1 MKFNRRFICS
11 AVALPALAV
20 TGAWVPMAWAQ
31 DYPNKPLRIVV
42 PFPPGGSNDVLGRVL
57 GQKISEAM
65 GQPVL
70 VDNKAGAAG
79 NIGTDFVAKAPAD
92 GYTLLVASNTGLA
105 INPVLYPKLPFDAIK
120 DFEPITLLGG
130 LPIVLVVNANVKASS
145 VTELIA
151 LAKKDPNKITY
162 ASAGA
167 GTPQHMSAELFKS
180 MTGTKIT
187 QVPYKGSGPALID
200 VIAGTVDIMFCPI
213 NSALP
218 HIRSGKLRALG
229 VATAKRVALLPEV
242 ATVAETVPGYISDIW
257 VGIVA
262 PAKTPAPVI
271 AKLNTELRKALS
283 LPDVKDKLAEQGIEA
298 TSSTPAEFANLIA
311 ADQKRWAVVIKG
323 AGIQPD

>member
-1 MKFNRRFICS
+1 MIRF
-11 AVALPALAV
+11 AAALLSVFTTLGTAGSALA
-20 TGAWVPMAWAQ
+20 Q
-31 DYPNKPLRIVV
+31 DWPAKPVSFVV

-65 GQPVL
+65 SQPVL

-92 GYTLLVASNTGLA
+92 GYTMLVASNTGLA

-130 LPIVLVVNANVKASS
+130 LPIVLVINANVKASS

-229 VATAKRVALLPEV
+229 VATAKKVTLLPEV
-242 ATVAETVPGYISDIW
+242 PTVAETVPGYVSDIW
-257 VGIVA
+257 IGMMA

-298 TSSTPAEFANLIA
+298 TSSTPAELANLIA

>member
-200 VIAGTVDIMFCPI
+200 VIAGIVDIMFCPI

-229 VATAKRVALLPEV
+229 VATAKRVTLLPEV

-323 AGIQPD
+323 AAIQPD

>member
-11 AVALPALAV
+11 AVAFPALAV

-187 QVPYKGSGPALID
+187 QVPYKGSGPALIN
-200 VIAGTVDIMFCPI
+200 VIAGIVDIMFCPI

-229 VATAKRVALLPEV
+229 VATAKRVTLMPEV

-257 VGIVA
+257 IGIVA

-323 AGIQPD
+323 AAIQPD

>member
-130 LPIVLVVNANVKASS
+130 LPIVLVINANVKASS

-323 AGIQPD
+323 AAIQPD

>member
-200 VIAGTVDIMFCPI
+200 VIAGTVDISM
-213 NSALP
+213 
-218 HIRSGKLRALG
+218 
-229 VATAKRVALLPEV
+229 
-242 ATVAETVPGYISDIW
+242 PGYVQKAFQRFQHDK
-257 VGIVA
+257 
-262 PAKTPAPVI
+262 PAKPEYSPHHWAPP
-271 AKLNTELRKALS
+271 NNGTS
-283 LPDVKDKLAEQGIEA
+283 CPQTTA
-298 TSSTPAEFANLIA
+298 T
-311 ADQKRWAVVIKG
+311 G
-323 AGIQPD
+323 ASCRSP

>member
-1 MKFNRRFICS
+1 MKFNRRFISS
-11 AVALPALAV
+11 AAALATLAV
-20 TGAWVPMAWAQ
+20 MGTSVPMAWAQ

-92 GYTLLVASNTGLA
+92 GYTMLVASNTGLA

-130 LPIVLVVNANVKASS
+130 LPIVLVINANVKASS

-229 VATAKRVALLPEV
+229 VATAKKVTLLPEV
-242 ATVAETVPGYISDIW
+242 PTVAETVPGYVSDIW
-257 VGIVA
+257 IGMMA

-298 TSSTPAEFANLIA
+298 TSSTPAELANLIA

>member
-1 MKFNRRFICS
+1 MKFNRRFISS
-11 AVALPALAV
+11 AVALATLAV
-20 TGAWVPMAWAQ
+20 MGASVPMAWAQ

-65 GQPVL
+65 SQPVL

-92 GYTLLVASNTGLA
+92 GYTMLVASNTGLA

-130 LPIVLVVNANVKASS
+130 LPIVLVINANVKASS

-229 VATAKRVALLPEV
+229 VATAKKVTLLPEV
-242 ATVAETVPGYISDIW
+242 PTVAETVPGYVSDIW
-257 VGIVA
+257 IGMMA

-298 TSSTPAEFANLIA
+298 TSSTPAELANLIA

>member
-11 AVALPALAV
+11 AVALATLAV
-20 TGAWVPMAWAQ
+20 TGASVPMAWAQ

-92 GYTLLVASNTGLA
+92 GYTMLVASNTGLA

-130 LPIVLVVNANVKASS
+130 LPIMLVVNANVKASS

-229 VATAKRVALLPEV
+229 VATAKRVTLLPEV
-242 ATVAETVPGYISDIW
+242 PTVAETVPGYVSDIW
-257 VGIVA
+257 IGMVA

>member
-1 MKFNRRFICS
+1 
-11 AVALPALAV
+11 
-20 TGAWVPMAWAQ
+20 
-31 DYPNKPLRIVV
+31 
-42 PFPPGGSNDVLGRVL
+42 
-57 GQKISEAM
+57 M

-92 GYTLLVASNTGLA
+92 GYTMLVASNTGLA

-130 LPIVLVVNANVKASS
+130 LPIVLVINAYVKASS

-229 VATAKRVALLPEV
+229 VATAKKVTLLPEV
-242 ATVAETVPGYISDIW
+242 PTVAETVPGYVSDIW
-257 VGIVA
+257 IGMMA

-298 TSSTPAEFANLIA
+298 TSSTPAELANLIA

-323 AGIQPD
+323 AGIQPE